1 MVTSMSQICLD
12 HLNCVVLILTCGSS
26 LVVQARGDQECVTA
40 TDCSVGQVCCD
51 NDCVD
56 GSSCVGHVC
65 FLNYNCAW
73 GESCCGAPGVCV
85 LGSNCFGQACT
96 PDGTGGG
103 ICSGGESCCNRKC
116 INGSV
121 CIGSSCSKDSDCNY
135 RNIEYCCRGT
145 CSYQSGCTNVSI
157 TVIIVSSVGGFVIVA
172 LIIFLCIYCRR
183 RVQRADLT
191 TGVTSYGST

>member
-1 MVTSMSQICLD
+1 MATSMSQICLD

-26 LVVQARGDQECVTA
+26 LVVQGCVTA
-40 TDCSVGQVCCD
+40 ADCNVGQVCCD
-51 NDCVD
+51 DDCVD

-65 FLNYNCAW
+65 FLNSDCAW

-85 LGSNCFGQACT
+85 LGSNCLGQACT

-157 TVIIVSSVGGFVIVA
+157 TVIIVSSVCGFVIVV